1 MDVTELELI
10 AQGNTAEVY
19 ALGDKVLKLFRSAYS
34 RESVRYEYEQAKMV
48 QAHFVKTPQV
58 FDLIEMEGRFGIT
71 YERIDGG
78 SMLLA
83 ILQSAAGIDQYAED
97 LVKLH
102 LEMHKNQLEID
113 AGLRVKDKLTADIEQ
128 VHDLSDAIK
137 TRVIKR
143 LPALPDGQSLCHFD
157 FHPDNIILTAD
168 GPVIIDWVTVC
179 IGDPCADVARTYL
192 LIRYAKPKHADS
204 DQQDE
209 LRSAQEYFAE
219 TYLKFYL
226 KGAGIRREAVEQW
239 LLPVATARLSE
250 EIHIDERAI
259 IRRLIQSL
267 L

>member
-1 MDVTELELI
+1 MDITELELI
-10 AQGNTAEVY
+10 GQGNTAEVY

-34 RESVRYEYEQAKMV
+34 RESVNYEFEQAKLV
-48 QAHFVKTPQV
+48 QDYFSKTPRV
-58 FDLIEMEGRFGIT
+58 FELIEMQGRFGII
-71 YERIDGG
+71 YERIDGS

-83 ILQSAAGIDQYAED
+83 IMQTPARIDQYAED

-102 LEMHKNQLEID
+102 LEMHRNQLEID
-113 AGLRVKDKLTADIEQ
+113 AGLRVKDKLAADIERAD
-128 VHDLSDAIK
+128 DLSDAIK
-137 TRVIKR
+137 SRVIER
-143 LPALPDGQSLCHFD
+143 LTVLPDGKSLCHFD
-157 FHPDNIILTAD
+157 FHPDNVILTAD

-192 LIRYAKPKHADS
+192 LIRYAKPKHADP
-204 DQQDE
+204 DVQNE

-226 KGAGIRREAVEQW
+226 EGAGIRREAVEQW
-239 LLPVATARLSE
+239 LLPLAAARLSE
-250 EIHIDERAI
+250 DIHNDERAA

>member
-113 AGLRVKDKLTADIEQ
+113 AGLRVKDKLTADLEQ
-128 VHDLSDAIK
+128 VHDLSDA
-137 TRVIKR
+137 
-143 LPALPDGQSLCHFD
+143 D
-157 FHPDNIILTAD
+157 
-168 GPVIIDWVTVC
+168 
-179 IGDPCADVARTYL
+179 
-192 LIRYAKPKHADS
+192 
-204 DQQDE
+204 
-209 LRSAQEYFAE
+209 
-219 TYLKFYL
+219 
-226 KGAGIRREAVEQW
+226 
-239 LLPVATARLSE
+239 
-250 EIHIDERAI
+250 
-259 IRRLIQSL
+259 
-267 L
+267 